1 MQNKTQ
7 QKLPIQIEVNKNK
20 LHKQEKIINFKKLMG
35 PTRDQNPPGAHA
47 LTSLFVIFIVVE
59 VPHFCIF

>member
-20 LHKQEKIINFKKLMG
+20 LLKQEKIINFKK
-35 PTRDQNPPGAHA
+35 
-47 LTSLFVIFIVVE
+47 
-59 VPHFCIF
+59 

>member
-20 LHKQEKIINFKKLMG
+20 LQEQEKIINFKK
-35 PTRDQNPPGAHA
+35 
-47 LTSLFVIFIVVE
+47 
-59 VPHFCIF
+59 

>member
-20 LHKQEKIINFKKLMG
+20 LQEQEKIIN
-35 PTRDQNPPGAHA
+35 
-47 LTSLFVIFIVVE
+47 LTK
-59 VPHFCIF
+59 

>member
-20 LHKQEKIINFKKLMG
+20 LQEHEKIINFTK
-35 PTRDQNPPGAHA
+35 
-47 LTSLFVIFIVVE
+47 
-59 VPHFCIF
+59 